1 MNYLIYKIT
10 NRVNGKVYI
19 GAHQTQNINDNY
31 MGSGIAIKRA
41 IKKYGVENFNKEILA
56 NCNSLTDMYQRE
68 RSLVTEEFVTN
79 PQTYNIKIGGLGGFD
94 HINKDQS
101 DIRITQR
108 NSYLEKAIAQL
119 GYLMAHNSEWKDN
132 FCASVSTGLYKR
144 FETEVGTFTN
154 KQHTPETKRL
164 MSESKKISSNGERNS
179 QFGTCW
185 VYSLKL
191 AQNKKISKNDL
202 SVYETQGWVRGR
214 KMKF

>member
-10 NRVNGKVYI
+10 NQVNGKVYI

-56 NCNSLTDMYQRE
+56 NCDSLTDMYQYE
-68 RSLVTEEFVTN
+68 RSLVTEEFVN
-79 PQTYNIKIGGLGGFD
+79 DSQTYNIRIGGLGGFD

-101 DIRITQR
+101 DARISQR
-108 NSYLEKAIAQL
+108 NSYLEKAISQVV
-119 GYLMAHNSEWKDN
+119 YLMEHDREWKDK

-154 KQHTPETKRL
+154 KHHTPKTKKL
-164 MSESKKISSNGERNS
+164 MSESKKITSKGERNS

-185 VYSLKL
+185 VYSLNL
-191 AQNKKISKNDL
+191 EQNKKILKNEL
-202 SVYETQGWVRGR
+202 SIYETQGWVRGR